1 MADISGM
8 EMQTHL
14 QVQLQTVA
22 QRIVEAARLA
32 AAAHLHGSLSETS
45 EHYGRRIGI
54 GGAGP
59 VTPGGTEDSRL
70 PARGQRVE
78 RVTHDEFPAP
88 PPSLSTR
95 RNWHN
100 PAD

>member
-1 MADISGM
+1 MADISGL
-8 EMQTHL
+8 EMQAHL

-22 QRIVEAARLA
+22 ERIVMAARLA
-32 AAAHLHGSLSETS
+32 AAAHLRGPLSETS
-45 EHYGRRIGI
+45 EYGRRIGI

-59 VTPGGTEDSRL
+59 VMPGGSEDSRL
-70 PARGQRVE
+70 PARAQRAE
-78 RVTHDEFPAP
+78 RVTDDEFPAL

-95 RNWHN
+95 RNRHN